1 MLVHQPPDF
10 LERKV
15 LDVVKTQAHAIA
27 RLQRAQRRI
36 QRLRER
42 IDVAPALRVGRVIS
56 RRNLVHDSGRQRFIA
71 LRPARTIYVALR
83 DHRAQ
88 PRFQRA
94 AAVEVRQQRPPFPA
108 ALLEPVQFRVER
120 VRQFARAPF
129 VASQSP
135 RRIVEQ
141 RPVVLDE
148 IFPGRR
154 RSHPACAREREV
166 LCVEPAQVIFNL
178 ARRGWRRKLR
188 APCAHALAQR
198 PHKIGLRQPPA
209 RRAAALVGLEHR
221 PLVPAAEVVRWLHFC
236 RTEIKPSPVYCFQH
250 PPTHPQR
257 FPARRTQASSA
268 LRASTRKPYSLCQ
281 KLRLLL
287 GIHLTTS
294 ITRDPHPSRAPNSP
308 TAGRARDDADNRL
321 DSWKEIAAYLR
332 RDVRTVQRWEKHER
346 LPVHRRIHHKLATIY
361 AYRTELD
368 AWWQSNDS
376 AAHSPPQA
384 DTSGPRAPLL
394 AVVPL
399 RNLSGDPEQ
408 DYFSDGLTEEL
419 IAQLSRVNPDQL
431 GVIARGSALKYRNSN
446 KGVDQIGRE
455 LGANYI
461 LDGSVRRSNQRV
473 RISVQLIAARDQ
485 VHLWTESYDRDLH
498 DILELQSE
506 VAEAAANHIA
516 ITISK
521 KERARLANTA
531 AVNPAAYEAYLRGRF
546 FWNRRSE
553 DGLRRAVQLFEQAV
567 ASDLNYAPAHAGL
580 ADCYA

>member
-1 MLVHQPPDF
+1 
-10 LERKV
+10 
-15 LDVVKTQAHAIA
+15 
-27 RLQRAQRRI
+27 
-36 QRLRER
+36 
-42 IDVAPALRVGRVIS
+42 
-56 RRNLVHDSGRQRFIA
+56 
-71 LRPARTIYVALR
+71 
-83 DHRAQ
+83 
-88 PRFQRA
+88 
-94 AAVEVRQQRPPFPA
+94 
-108 ALLEPVQFRVER
+108 
-120 VRQFARAPF
+120 
-129 VASQSP
+129 
-135 RRIVEQ
+135 
-141 RPVVLDE
+141 
-148 IFPGRR
+148 
-154 RSHPACAREREV
+154 
-166 LCVEPAQVIFNL
+166 
-178 ARRGWRRKLR
+178 
-188 APCAHALAQR
+188 
-198 PHKIGLRQPPA
+198 
-209 RRAAALVGLEHR
+209 
-221 PLVPAAEVVRWLHFC
+221 
-236 RTEIKPSPVYCFQH
+236 
-250 PPTHPQR
+250 
-257 FPARRTQASSA
+257 
-268 LRASTRKPYSLCQ
+268 
-281 KLRLLL
+281 
-287 GIHLTTS
+287 LTTS

-580 ADCYA
+580 ADCYALLASIAIAAIPPNEAMPKAKTAANRALELDPGLAEAHVSLAYVSLFYDWDWPAAHAGFKRALELNPGYATAHQWYGEYLATVGSFDDALSEFARARELDPLSLVIPTAVASVCYYQRRFDRAIEECDRVLEMDSGFVPAWLNLARAYLQKRLYRRAISELERARKLAEGNPALVMTLGVTFALAGKRAAANEILDGLKRLARSRYVPAFCFAAIYSALGNRDQALRWFIKARDERCEYLAYLSREPVADLLSGDSRFAAILPAPPQ